1 MSIVT
6 ERPEQA
12 SKQIDQS
19 SPREAQAAEAKLHS
33 EAYAQTPDKQVAK
46 APAGEKAEASGQ
58 SKDLPAL
65 TLAVTH
71 DFRPLPWNQSP
82 DDGQNK
88 LHMSDRMQKDSIVK
102 MGEGPSH
109 VAHRVLG
116 PDASTAD
123 VKALT
128 EALKEQYNAEKQSDT
143 ALDSLRIG
151 HPLLN
156 ESNIGQVLDRIP
168 DENTRHRIED
178 HLNIGWNDAPQPTAI
193 PFDHDARPGETQ
205 PSAILDGD
213 TFRKDLAAAAIDVG
227 AAALRSKGQCAAG
240 ARLALNE
247 LPQWHIDGGTVDRS
261 INKDPNGWRGGIKM
275 ADDLANSGLF
285 DKKLLS
291 EVGVKN
297 LKEGYILGRV
307 HFPAYV
313 KQHEKAWEG
322 EDLGDIDIVT
332 SKHMPEDDGRLYH
345 DSYVLIPKVNK
356 PSH

>member
-1 MSIVT
+1 MSIVA
-6 ERPEQA
+6 ERSEQT
-12 SKQIDQS
+12 SKQIDLS
-19 SPREAQAAEAKLHS
+19 SPHEAQAAEAKLHS
-33 EAYAQTPDKQVAK
+33 EAYAQAPDRQ
-46 APAGEKAEASGQ
+46 AGKTQAVEAAATNGQ
-58 SKDLPAL
+58 AKDLPAL
-65 TLAVTH
+65 TLAAAH
-71 DFRPLPWNQSP
+71 DFRPLPWNQTP

-88 LHMSDRMQKDSIVK
+88 LHMSERMQKDSIVK
-102 MGEGPSH
+102 MGEGPNH
-109 VAHRVLG
+109 IAHRVLG
-116 PDASTAD
+116 PGASTAD

-128 EALKEQYNAEKQSDT
+128 EALKEQYNAEKQSET

-156 ESNIGQVLDRIP
+156 ENNIAQVLDRIP

-178 HLNIGWNDAPQPTAI
+178 QLNIGWNDAPQPTAI
-193 PFDHDARPGETQ
+193 PFDHDARAGETQ

-227 AAALRSKGQCAAG
+227 AAALRAKGQCASG

-247 LPQWHIDGGTVDRS
+247 LPQWHIDGGSVDRS

-285 DKKLLS
+285 DKKPLS

-297 LKEGYILGRV
+297 LKDGYILGRV

-332 SKHMPEDDGRLYH
+332 SKHMPEADGRLYH
-345 DSYVLIPKVNK
+345 DSYVLIPKVTK
-356 PSH
+356 PQ